1 LPSAFYT
8 VCMVFTSVCRVDD
21 TGFGTLMATRI
32 LIGDDNEAVRGRLG
46 ELLATHGGWE
56 VCGSVA
62 SGRQAV
68 EKAVELRP
76 SLIILDLVMPEMDGL
91 SAAKE
96 IGKKLPSVPIVI
108 FTLHK
113 FATIDLEAKK
123 AGVRYV
129 VAKPDTETL
138 LRVVDELVKGQP
150 AEPAQ
155 QEPDLLAPAS
165 GPLDDPA
172 SRMTTHAQTSEALGD
187 VNGDLEGSTSSGTN

>member
-1 LPSAFYT
+1 
-8 VCMVFTSVCRVDD
+8 
-21 TGFGTLMATRI
+21 MATRI
-32 LIGDDNEAVRGRLG
+32 LIADDNEAVRGRLG

-62 SGRQAV
+62 SGREAV

-76 SLIILDLVMPEMDGL
+76 GLIILDLVMPDMDGL

-123 AGVRYV
+123 AGVCHV
-129 VAKPDTETL
+129 VAKPDTATL
-138 LRVVDELVKGQP
+138 LRIVDELAKSQSP
-150 AEPAQ
+150 ESFQEKAE
-155 QEPDLLAPAS
+155 LAPVS
-165 GPLDDPA
+165 GPLDGPAGAAIDQPPPNEAQANAAGDPEI
-172 SRMTTHAQTSEALGD
+172 SNNS
-187 VNGDLEGSTSSGTN
+187 N

>member
-1 LPSAFYT
+1 MT
-8 VCMVFTSVCRVDD
+8 I
-21 TGFGTLMATRI
+21 RI
-32 LIGDDNEAVRGRLG
+32 LIADDNEAVRGRLG
-46 ELLATHGGWE
+46 ELLATQDGWE
-56 VCGSVA
+56 VCGSVR
-62 SGRQAV
+62 SGREAV

-76 SLIILDLVMPEMDGL
+76 GLIILDLAMPEMDGL

-138 LRVVDELVKGQP
+138 LRVIDELAKGQP
-150 AEPAQ
+150 AESVQ
-155 QEPDLLAPAS
+155 QAADLLAPAA

-172 SRMTTHAQTSEALGD
+172 SRMVAQAQPSETQSGA
-187 VNGDLEGSTSSGTN
+187 NGDLEGSTSTGTN

>member
-1 LPSAFYT
+1 
-8 VCMVFTSVCRVDD
+8 
-21 TGFGTLMATRI
+21 MATRI
-32 LIGDDNEAVRGRLG
+32 LIADDNEAVRGRLG
-46 ELLATHGGWE
+46 ELLTTHDGWE
-56 VCGSVA
+56 VCGAVA
-62 SGRQAV
+62 SGREAV

-76 SLIILDLVMPEMDGL
+76 SLIILDLAMPEMDGL

-138 LRVVDELVKGQP
+138 LRVVDELAKSQP
-150 AEPAQ
+150 AESAQ
-155 QEPDLLAPAS
+155 QGPDVLARAS

-172 SRMTTHAQTSEALGD
+172 SRVTAQAQASEAQSGAPTD
-187 VNGDLEGSTSSGTN
+187 MEGSTGTN

>member
-1 LPSAFYT
+1 
-8 VCMVFTSVCRVDD
+8 
-21 TGFGTLMATRI
+21 MATRI
-32 LIGDDNEAVRGRLG
+32 LIADDNEAVRGRLG

-62 SGRQAV
+62 SGREAV

-76 SLIILDLVMPEMDGL
+76 GLIILDLVMPDMDGL

-129 VAKPDTETL
+129 VAKPDTEML
-138 LRVVDELVKGQP
+138 LRVIADLVKSQP

-155 QEPDLLAPAS
+155 HGAALLEPVS

-172 SRMTTHAQTSEALGD
+172 STSAVQAQPSDAQSGAPED
-187 VNGDLEGSTSSGTN
+187 MEGSTSSGTN